1 MSSLIA
7 TVNLKPSQSNHL
19 RLPGGIGKAGSKA
32 AFHQGL
38 PRGIGRAGSK
48 AAFHLSKQGF
58 SVE

>member
-19 RLPGGIGKAGSKA
+19 RLPS
-32 AFHQGL
+32 
-38 PRGIGRAGSK
+38 GIGRAGSK
-48 AAFHLSKQGF
+48 AAFHLGKPGF